1 MQQFRTITGNNWFPS
16 LAPDV
21 PGRHF
26 PQRNQVSGK
35 IRVAGSEI
43 FSWAAHGACFQRNN
57 TVHSAL
63 IGGGRNLH
71 QAQRIK
77 RKIGGGKIPFLLSPQ
92 RKNCGHPGKK
102 EGHPLFCCSRLPQ
115 GKGRAHYVSH
125 TYTLRKHALIA
136 SIHAFEARRA
146 CREHPAKSG
155 VACQLRTIS
164 TMLPDTEAASP
175 ARGVAEPSNMTLD
188 VSGDDS
194 DALAA
199 APSSGADASRT
210 SMWSVGAT
218 NCAWPVI
225 GRPPSKSNSSSSM
238 TAITWTEDT
247 VVMQYRRPGMV
258 AIGVFKAI
266 ITPTLYPEGGKKT
279 SPRFPAVRMTGNPIR
294 GWDAGKGRGLVFSG

>member
-1 MQQFRTITGNNWFPS
+1 MQQFRTVTGNNWFPS

-26 PQRNQVSGK
+26 PQRNQAPGK

-43 FSWAAHGACFQRNN
+43 FSWATHRACFQGND
-57 TVHSAL
+57 TVHSEF
-63 IGGGRNLH
+63 IRGGEESASGTKNKKKNWR
-71 QAQRIK
+71 
-77 RKIGGGKIPFLLSPQ
+77 RKNTLPSFPTAE
-92 RKNCGHPGKK
+92 NCGHPGKK

-155 VACQLRTIS
+155 IACQLRTIS

-218 NCAWPVI
+218 NCAWPVM

-266 ITPTLYPEGGKKT
+266 ITPPLYPEGGKKT
-279 SPRFPAVRMTGNPIR
+279 SPRFPAVHMTGNPIR
-294 GWDAGKGRGLVFSG
+294 GWDAGRGRGLVFSG

>member
-1 MQQFRTITGNNWFPS
+1 MQQFRTVTGNNWFPS

-57 TVHSAL
+57 TVHSEL

-115 GKGRAHYVSH
+115 EKGRV
-125 TYTLRKHALIA
+125 
-136 SIHAFEARRA
+136 F
-146 CREHPAKSG
+146 
-155 VACQLRTIS
+155 TI
-164 TMLPDTEAASP
+164 
-175 ARGVAEPSNMTLD
+175 
-188 VSGDDS
+188 
-194 DALAA
+194 
-199 APSSGADASRT
+199 
-210 SMWSVGAT
+210 
-218 NCAWPVI
+218 
-225 GRPPSKSNSSSSM
+225 PSKGSLLLPPTHTPCGSM
-238 TAITWTEDT
+238 PLSPQSTPLKRVAHAGSILPN
-247 VVMQYRRPGMV
+247 PG
-258 AIGVFKAI
+258 
-266 ITPTLYPEGGKKT
+266 
-279 SPRFPAVRMTGNPIR
+279 
-294 GWDAGKGRGLVFSG
+294 